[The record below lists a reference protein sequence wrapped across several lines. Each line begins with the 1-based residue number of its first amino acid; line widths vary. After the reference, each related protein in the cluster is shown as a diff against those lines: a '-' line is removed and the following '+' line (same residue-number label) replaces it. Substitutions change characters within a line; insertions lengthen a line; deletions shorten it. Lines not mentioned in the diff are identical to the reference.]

1 MTIVKAPNFEENE
14 VINLVRDIIP
24 TSKIVGNIGSE
35 LSYILDHESASTF
48 KDLFACFE
56 GSMCLTFQSIIVLR
70 FLRAQVFLL
79 VSSRDIFK
87 TAFISAIF
95 SMVERYRLCI
105 WLVHRNDVMENVK
118 NENESLN
125 N

>member
-35 LSYILDHESASTF
+35 LSYILDHESAGTF

-56 GSMCLTFQSIIVLR
+56 GGMSLTFQSIIASRL
-70 FLRAQVFLL
+70 FRAQFFLL
-79 VSSRDIFK
+79 VSSTDIFK
-87 TAFISAIF
+87 TAFISAIV
-95 SMVERYRLCI
+95 SMVEHYFIHI
-105 WLVHRNDVMENVK
+105 WLVHIAYE
-118 NENESLN
+118 
-125 N
+125 